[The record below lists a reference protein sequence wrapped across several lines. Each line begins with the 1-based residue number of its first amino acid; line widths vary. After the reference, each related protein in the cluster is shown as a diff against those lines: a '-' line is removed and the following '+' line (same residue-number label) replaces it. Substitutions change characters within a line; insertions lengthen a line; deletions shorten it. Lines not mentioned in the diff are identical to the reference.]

1 MVAAF
6 DCLRLRLVLPVV
18 PIKGKKEEEEEGRM
32 VISVDKELF

>member
-18 PIKGKKEEEEEGRM
+18 PIKGKKEEEEGRM